1 MTRARG
7 LPQVPLYRDELQ
19 GDSDL
24 PCPTSKSHGVGKD
37 TTIVIIWLTLRPP
50 GPLKTIST
58 GMVGR
63 KLEWE
68 GGKATGTRSPEINFS
83 EYLVEKGGRNR
94 FDGISLVRRDG
105 CLKGTGRGMGGEMK
119 EVRKLDNQG
128 RLS

>member
-1 MTRARG
+1 
-7 LPQVPLYRDELQ
+7 
-19 GDSDL
+19 
-24 PCPTSKSHGVGKD
+24 
-37 TTIVIIWLTLRPP
+37 
-50 GPLKTIST
+50 
-58 GMVGR
+58 MVGR

-68 GGKATGTRSPEINFS
+68 VGKATGARSPEINFS

-105 CLKGTGRGMGGEMK
+105 CLKGTARGMGRKMK